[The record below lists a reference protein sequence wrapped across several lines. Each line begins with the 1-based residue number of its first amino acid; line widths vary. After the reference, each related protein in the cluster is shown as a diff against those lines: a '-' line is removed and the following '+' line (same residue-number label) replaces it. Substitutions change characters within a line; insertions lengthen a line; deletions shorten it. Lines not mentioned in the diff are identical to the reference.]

1 MSTKNTLLSL
11 KNRLRAVLKASDF
24 GAVKGARIRL
34 EETEDGYIRGL
45 IYSPMFTGV
54 DVEAR
59 HVAIRASL
67 KGKFNKVD
75 SRRILGFFTGAPA
88 DNPE

>member
-54 DVEAR
+54 DV
-59 HVAIRASL
+59 
-67 KGKFNKVD
+67 
-75 SRRILGFFTGAPA
+75 
-88 DNPE
+88 

>member
-1 MSTKNTLLSL
+1 MLHLALLRKELNFTKECKMSTKNTLLSL

-54 DVEAR
+54 DV
-59 HVAIRASL
+59 
-67 KGKFNKVD
+67 
-75 SRRILGFFTGAPA
+75 
-88 DNPE
+88 